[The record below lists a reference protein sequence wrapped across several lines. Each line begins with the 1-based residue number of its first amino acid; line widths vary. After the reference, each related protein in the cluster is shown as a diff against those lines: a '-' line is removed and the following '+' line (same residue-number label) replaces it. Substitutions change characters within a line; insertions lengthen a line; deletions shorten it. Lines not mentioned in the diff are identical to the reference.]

1 MVDGL
6 QRRLKLSLLIIR
18 ADWYNATPAIARAIE
33 AGSRVF
39 REHYVL
45 CWDRTGQRQIPR
57 DIEGVRQVKVFNS
70 TGGFRSIN
78 MLIQTFRF
86 QIWAF
91 KYMRRLNVHYIQALD
106 IESMLPAVLMAIIF
120 RKKVIYDIRDP
131 AAIDMRSLSYV
142 FKLNGSVIGKMLDRL
157 LYTLDWFLIGQSSG
171 IILPNKYLID
181 YLGRW
186 KLKKKLFI
194 MPNTC
199 HDYFQNIGGR
209 EQFVKKKRVGVTTM
223 AYLGS
228 TGVDRGSNILVE
240 LCLQNPQTFEL
251 YIAGAIRNPDELK
264 LYEETGN
271 IIVLG
276 QLSYLDALS
285 LICEVD
291 AIPLL
296 YNPEIEINRKLIPT
310 KFYEAMMANTPVIVS
325 KGMLALENE
334 VISNNLGCAVNYKN
348 SEEIKSA
355 IISVRELNQE
365 NSDLILHKYYLDH
378 FRLSKF
384 ISRYTNFYSHIINH

>member
-1 MVDGL
+1 
-6 QRRLKLSLLIIR
+6 LSLLIIR
-18 ADWYNATPAIARAIE
+18 ADWYSATPAIARAIE

-39 REHYVL
+39 RDHYVL
-45 CWDRTGQRQIPR
+45 CWDRTGQRKIPR
-57 DIEGVRQVKVFNS
+57 NVEGVRQINIFNS

-86 QIWAF
+86 QLWAF
-91 KYMRRLNVHYIQALD
+91 KYMRKLNVQYIQALD
-106 IESMLPAVLMAIIF
+106 IESMIPAVLMALMF

-131 AAIDMRSLSYV
+131 AAIDMRSLSHV
-142 FKLNGSVIGKMLDRL
+142 FKLNGSVIGKVLDSL

-171 IILPNKYLID
+171 VILPNKYLID

-199 HDYFQNIGGR
+199 HNYFQDIIGR
-209 EQFVKKKRVGVTTM
+209 EQFVKEKRIGVTTM

-240 LCLQNPQTFEL
+240 LCLQNPETMEL
-251 YIAGAIRNPDELK
+251 YIAGVIRNPDELK
-264 LYEETGN
+264 LYQETSN

-276 QLSYLDALS
+276 QLSYMDALS

-291 AIPLL
+291 SIPLL

-325 KGMLALENE
+325 RGMLALEKD
-334 VISNNLGCAVNYKN
+334 VDINNLGAVVSYHDRQEIRNAILEA
-348 SEEIKSA
+348 SEQKKIEPN
-355 IISVRELNQE
+355 LM
-365 NSDLILHKYYLDH
+365 LHEYYLNH
-378 FRLSKF
+378 FKLSAF
-384 ISRYTNFYSHIINH
+384 ILQYETFYKCMAKR